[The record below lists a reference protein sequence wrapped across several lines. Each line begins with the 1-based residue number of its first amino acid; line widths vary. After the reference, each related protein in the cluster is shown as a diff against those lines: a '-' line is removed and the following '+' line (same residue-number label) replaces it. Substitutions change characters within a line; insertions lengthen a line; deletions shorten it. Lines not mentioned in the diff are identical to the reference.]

1 MADQI
6 EFISDD
12 KRIRFNKQK
21 TMPQRLSTILNV
33 SAKIL
38 DKKGVFNAFVD
49 IDSKLYID
57 PSLLAKVK
65 IKEFKNSYS
74 KFKTYF
80 SEVLNIVDNSKNRN
94 DRFWREANMRLQ
106 FKEFKYVALGYSVGN
121 RSGNAIGREIAANLL
136 DTSHQIIKA
145 GIKDPIIFE
154 LIGLFE
160 KGIGADRISDM
171 TIHII
176 KDDLIKYTQRVSDE
190 LGIKQNEFGIS
201 KIKLPFNPKTR
212 EPIVFTPKELLQD
225 LPIAFCWDDIDRVC
239 QENSDL
245 RNKVNKEIG
254 KTWKFATSS
263 KVAKAKLKQ
272 TLLTNPE
279 ALKDL
284 INQYSQK
291 PRTPYDFV
299 NDPSGQV
306 IWAELSEKAVND
318 FPLNFASL
326 NLKPV
331 NSENILL
338 VTKTICER
346 YAKLIE
352 SNGWFEFLYDNSGKL
367 RNERFAQKLFY
378 GIADQYCLANDLNLS
393 REPNA
398 GSGALDFKITKG
410 YKAVVTVEIKYSS
423 NTNLIKGYT
432 KQLPTY
438 NKAESAEK
446 SIYLVLQTTKTNN
459 TIRRLHKINRAS
471 IDKHE
476 RIPEVIIIDARRQ
489 KSASQRR

>member
-1 MADQI
+1 
-6 EFISDD
+6 
-12 KRIRFNKQK
+12 
-21 TMPQRLSTILNV
+21 MPQRLSSILKV
-33 SAKIL
+33 SAKQL

-57 PSLLAKVK
+57 PSLLHKPK
-65 IKEFKNSYS
+65 IKEFKNSYA

-80 SEVLNIVDNSKNRN
+80 SEVLKLIDNSQTKN
-94 DRFWREANMRLQ
+94 DRFWREALKRLQ

-121 RSGNAIGREIAANLL
+121 KSGNAIGPEIASNLL

-171 TIHII
+171 TVHII
-176 KDDLIKYTQRVSDE
+176 KEDLIKYTQRVSDE
-190 LGIKQNEFGIS
+190 LEIKQREFGS
-201 KIKLPFNPKTR
+201 AKLKLPFNPKSG

-225 LPIAFCWDDIDRVC
+225 LPIAFCWEDIDRVC
-239 QENSDL
+239 SENDEL
-245 RNKVNKEIG
+245 RKRVNNQIG
-254 KTWKFATSS
+254 KTWKYATSS
-263 KVAKAKLKQ
+263 RVAKSQLKE
-272 TLLTNPE
+272 TLLSNPE

-284 INQYSQK
+284 IKQYKEK
-291 PRTPYDFV
+291 PKTPYDFV

-306 IWAELSEKAVND
+306 IWAELSEKAAND

-326 NLKPV
+326 KLKPV
-331 NSENILL
+331 TSENILQ
-338 VTKTICER
+338 VTKTICEQ

-352 SNGWFEFLYDNSGKL
+352 SNGWFEFLYDNGGHL

-423 NTNLIKGYT
+423 NTNLLKGYT

-438 NKAESAEK
+438 NKAESADT
-446 SIYLVLQTTKTNN
+446 SIYLVLRTTRADNSIKQ
-459 TIRRLHKINRAS
+459 LLKINKAAT
-471 IDKHE
+471 DKGE
-476 RIPEVIIIDARRQ
+476 RVPEVIIIDARPQ
-489 KSASQRR
+489 KSASNRR

>member
-1 MADQI
+1 M
-6 EFISDD
+6 
-12 KRIRFNKQK
+12 
-21 TMPQRLSTILNV
+21 
-33 SAKIL
+33 
-38 DKKGVFNAFVD
+38 D

-57 PSLLAKVK
+57 PSLLKQPK
-65 IKEFKNSYS
+65 IKEFKTSYS
-74 KFKTYF
+74 KFKAYF
-80 SEVLNIVDNSKNRN
+80 NEVLTLIDNSQNQN
-94 DRFWREANMRLQ
+94 DRFWREAFKRLQ
-106 FKEFKYVALGYSVGN
+106 FKEFKYVALGYSIGN
-121 RSGNAIGREIAANLL
+121 KSGNAIGPEIAANLL
-136 DTSHQIIKA
+136 DTSSQIIKA

-176 KDDLIKYTQRVSDE
+176 KEDLIKYTQRVSDE
-190 LGIKQNEFGIS
+190 LEIKQKEFGNT
-201 KIKLPFNPKTR
+201 KTKLPFNPKTG

-239 QENSDL
+239 QENDDL
-245 RNKVNKEIG
+245 RKRVNHQIG
-254 KTWKFATSS
+254 KTWKYATSS
-263 KVAKAKLKQ
+263 IVGKAQLKA
-272 TLLTNPE
+272 TLLSNPE

-284 INQYSQK
+284 INQYKQK
-291 PRTPYDFV
+291 PKTPYDFE
-299 NDPSGQV
+299 NDPSGQI
-306 IWAELSEKAVND
+306 IWAELSENAASE

-326 NLKPV
+326 KLKPV
-331 NSENILL
+331 TSANILQ
-338 VTKTICER
+338 VTMTICEQ

-352 SNGWFEFLYDNSGKL
+352 SNGWFEFLYANSGKL

-410 YKAVVTVEIKYSS
+410 YKALVTVEIKYSS

-438 NKAESAEK
+438 NKAENADT
-446 SIYLVLQTTKTNN
+446 SIYLVLRTTQTDNSIKQ
-459 TIRRLHKINRAS
+459 LHKINNAA
-471 IDKHE
+471 KGKGE
-476 RIPEVIIIDARRQ
+476 KVPNVIIIDARPQ
-489 KSASQRR
+489 KSASHRR

>member
-1 MADQI
+1 
-6 EFISDD
+6 
-12 KRIRFNKQK
+12 
-21 TMPQRLSTILNV
+21 MPQRLSTILNF
-33 SAKIL
+33 SAKL
-38 DKKGVFNAFVD
+38 FDKKGVFNAFVD

-57 PSLLAKVK
+57 PSLLEKAK
-65 IKEFKNSYS
+65 IKEFKDSYI
-74 KFKTYF
+74 KFKSYF
-80 SEVLNIVDNSKNRN
+80 AEVLKIVDNSKNRN
-94 DRFWREANMRLQ
+94 DRFWREAHMRLQ
-106 FKEFKYVALGYSVGN
+106 FKEFKCVALGYSVGN
-121 RSGNAIGREIAANLL
+121 KSGNAIGPKLAANLL
-136 DTSHQIIKA
+136 DTSHEIIKA

-160 KGIGADRISDM
+160 KGIGADRISDL

-176 KDDLIKYTQRVSDE
+176 KDDLIKYTQRVSSE
-190 LGIKQNEFGIS
+190 LGIKQNKFG
-201 KIKLPFNPKTR
+201 LPFNPKTK

-225 LPIAFCWDDIDRVC
+225 LPIAFCWEDIDRVC
-239 QENSDL
+239 QENSNL

-254 KTWKFATSS
+254 KTWKFATSGR
-263 KVAKAKLKQ
+263 VTKAAFKQ
-272 TLLTNPE
+272 TLLANPQ

-284 INQYSQK
+284 INQYRQK
-291 PRTPYDFV
+291 PKIPYDFV

-306 IWAELSEKAVND
+306 IWAELSEKAVNE
-318 FPLNFASL
+318 FPLNFALL

-331 NSENILL
+331 TSENILT

-352 SNGWFEFLYDNSGKL
+352 SNGWFEFIYDNSGKL

-378 GIADQYCLANDLNLS
+378 GIADQYCIANDLNVS

-438 NKAESAEK
+438 NKSESADR
-446 SIYLVLQTTKTNN
+446 SIYLVLRTTKTDKS
-459 TIRRLHKINRAS
+459 IRQLYKINKVTM
-471 IDKHE
+471 DKGE
-476 RIPEVIIIDARRQ
+476 RIPEIIIVDARRQ
-489 KSASQRR
+489 SSASQRR

>member
-1 MADQI
+1 
-6 EFISDD
+6 
-12 KRIRFNKQK
+12 
-21 TMPQRLSTILNV
+21 MPQRLSTILNV
-33 SAKIL
+33 SAKLL

-57 PSLLAKVK
+57 PSLLEKPK

-80 SEVLNIVDNSKNRN
+80 SEVLTLIDHSQNLN
-94 DRFWREANMRLQ
+94 DRFCREAFRRLQ
-106 FKEFKYVALGYSVGN
+106 FKEFKYVALGYSIGN
-121 RSGNAIGREIAANLL
+121 KNGNAIGHEIAANLL

-160 KGIGADRISDM
+160 KGVGADRISDM

-176 KDDLIKYTQRVSDE
+176 KEDLIKYTQRVSDE
-190 LGIKQNEFGIS
+190 LHIKLREFGKS
-201 KIKLPFNPKTR
+201 KIKLPFNPKTG

-239 QENSDL
+239 RENDDI
-245 RNKVNKEIG
+245 RYRVNKQIG
-254 KTWKFATSS
+254 KTWKYATSS
-263 KVAKAKLKQ
+263 RVAKSQLKE
-272 TLLTNPE
+272 TLLANPE
-279 ALKDL
+279 VLKDL
-284 INQYSQK
+284 IEQYKQK
-291 PRTPYDFV
+291 PKTSYDFV
-299 NDPSGQV
+299 NDRSGQV

-318 FPLNFASL
+318 FPLNFATL
-326 NLKPV
+326 KLKPV
-331 NSENILL
+331 TSENILQ
-338 VTKTICER
+338 VTKTIYEQ

-352 SNGWFEFLYDNSGKL
+352 SNGWFEFLYDNAGNL

-410 YKAVVTVEIKYSS
+410 YSAIVTVEIKYSS

-432 KQLPTY
+432 IQLPTY
-438 NKAESAEK
+438 NKAESANT
-446 SIYLVLQTTKTNN
+446 SIYLVLRTTKTDNS
-459 TIRRLHKINRAS
+459 IQQLQKINKIAM
-471 IDKHE
+471 DKGE
-476 RIPEVIIIDARRQ
+476 RVPEVIIIDARPQ
-489 KSASQRR
+489 KSASHRR